1 MHRHCAGLF
10 FISKRGITF
19 SSLNNLGR
27 GVSQPPTTGGPA
39 AASPR
44 LNGDQSSDF
53 MNWPPEL
60 PSSLTPVCPALWGV
74 LGWDTGTRGPAPSLR
89 QRRISPEPSLERL
102 SVARGNHFHSSTH
115 FTDETT
121 EPRDVKSSA

>member
-10 FISKRGITF
+10 FISKRKITF
-19 SSLNNLGR
+19 PSLNNPGR
-27 GVSQPPTTGGPA
+27 GVSQPPATGGPT

-53 MNWPPEL
+53 VNWPREL

-74 LGWDTGTRGPAPSLR
+74 LGWDTGGHAVQLLPSGGGESAPN
-89 QRRISPEPSLERL
+89 PSLERL
-102 SVARGNHFHSSTH
+102 SVAREII
-115 FTDETT
+115 FTLPPTLQTRPLSPET
-121 EPRDVKSSA
+121 